1 MLSVEEVMRN
11 GSRRTWNGEIRAYT
25 AEHHFQKASGLTV
38 EHANEDDIRVFVWSN
53 YKNGGR

>member
-1 MLSVEEVMRN
+1 MRN